1 LKRFVFSGIILKK
14 NYNRRRYDM
23 STVNSLCSSLTTLQS
38 TTAMQRPGREQMF
51 KKMDSNGGGTV
62 DKVELSAFAKTLQ
75 EKTGV
80 EINAEKSLTTYDAD
94 GDGGLS
100 RKEMDTMMQASM
112 PPPPTGGMGAMGMTP
127 PNREE
132 MFSSIDTDG
141 NGGVNQSELASFAE
155 KLAGDTGFEL
165 NLDEA
170 MVTYDTDG
178 DSALSQ
184 EEMGTMM
191 QTERPAPPPPP
202 PMSEQALA
210 AYGQNSGEDDL
221 LSTLLSMLSGSEESE
236 EQSAY
241 AAVNIKS

>member
-1 LKRFVFSGIILKK
+1 
-14 NYNRRRYDM
+14 M
-23 STVNSLCSSLTTLQS
+23 STVSSLGSSLTTLQN
-38 TTAMQRPGREQMF
+38 TTATQRPGREQMF

-75 EKTGV
+75 EKTGFQ
-80 EINAEKSLTTYDAD
+80 INADEALTTYDVD

-100 RKEMDTMMQASM
+100 RKEMDTMTQASM
-112 PPPPTGGMGAMGMTP
+112 PPPPSGGMGAMGMTP
-127 PNREE
+127 PKKEE

-141 NGGVNQSELASFAE
+141 NGGVNQSELITFAE
-155 KLAGDTGFEL
+155 KLAEDTGYEL

-170 MVTYDTDG
+170 MATYDTDG
-178 DSALSQ
+178 DNSLSQ
-184 EEMGTMM
+184 EEMDTMM
-191 QTERPAPPPPP
+191 QTEVPAPPSPP

-241 AAVNIKS
+241 ASVNIKS